1 MDRKRVV
8 VVCPGRGSYTRETS
22 NYLSN
27 SLPEMDEFI
36 KTFDSRRAAENL
48 IKISELDKTT
58 FRAKT
63 HMTGENASSLIY
75 SCSLNDFISINKN
88 KYDIVAICGNSMG
101 WYISLALGN
110 AITFENGYDIIQTMG
125 KITNE
130 KGEGGQIIYPIID
143 SEWNIDLEKK
153 AMVLDAIDN
162 ANGFISIHLGGYIV
176 IGGEQKALDSLIK
189 ELPSEDKYPFQ
200 IPYHSAF
207 HTPLLDHIRPLAES
221 SFNNIRFNKP
231 TVPLVDGRGKIWT
244 PWSASVDELYDYT
257 LNDQVTK
264 TYDFSSSVMVALK
277 EFCPDNV
284 ILLGPDNSLGGP
296 VAQVLIDQNWNDLNS
311 KETFIKSQHTDPFL
325 ISMGMKEQRYMV
337 L

>member
-1 MDRKRVV
+1 MNKKRVV
-8 VVCPGRGSYTRETS
+8 VVCPGRGSYTREPS

-36 KTFDSRRAAENL
+36 KTFDSKRAARNL

-75 SCSLNDFISINKN
+75 SCSLSDFISINKN

-207 HTPLLDHIRPLAES
+207 HTPLLNHIRSLAES
-221 SFNNIRFNKP
+221 SFKNIRFDKP
-231 TVPLVDGRGKIWT
+231 TIPLVDGRGHIWT
-244 PWSASVDELYDYT
+244 PWSTSVDELYDYT
-257 LNDQVTK
+257 LNYQVTK
-264 TYDFSSSVMVALK
+264 TYDFSSSVVVALK
-277 EFCPDNV
+277 EFSPDNI
-284 ILLGPDNSLGGP
+284 ILLGPGNSLGGP
-296 VAQVLIDQNWNDLNS
+296 VAQVLIDHSWNDLNS
-311 KETFIKSQHTDPFL
+311 KDAFTESQNKDPFL
-325 ISMGMKEQRYMV
+325 ISMGMEEQRDMV